1 VQGKQIVY
9 VVGKGN
15 KVKSRIIETNGTS
28 GLNFIVTNGL
38 SSDEVVVIEGASKLK
53 DDVEIIP
60 QAIASED
67 AKSCPT
73 CKIIIKSN
81 NRRRMLKLY
90 RETCTLHSN
99 IINPTRIE
107 KYPDLIAAYGASF
120 SNLYWC

>member
-67 AKSCPT
+67 AQKS
-73 CKIIIKSN
+73 
-81 NRRRMLKLY
+81 
-90 RETCTLHSN
+90 
-99 IINPTRIE
+99 
-107 KYPDLIAAYGASF
+107 
-120 SNLYWC
+120 

>member
-9 VVGKGN
+9 VVGKEN

-38 SSDEVVVIEGASKLK
+38 SSDEVVVMRASKLK

-67 AKSCPT
+67 AQKS
-73 CKIIIKSN
+73 
-81 NRRRMLKLY
+81 
-90 RETCTLHSN
+90 
-99 IINPTRIE
+99 
-107 KYPDLIAAYGASF
+107 
-120 SNLYWC
+120 